1 MQFLKSSLILSF
13 LTFTIVAQH
22 EFGVSP
28 CFGFVQSAEKN
39 WGQWRGAIG
48 TGESTTA
55 KPPSK
60 WSEKENIRWKT
71 EIAGLAHSSPVVWND
86 TVFLTTAI
94 PFGPKF
100 EPIAD
105 NAPGSHNNLKVS
117 QKVKYDLQALD
128 RKTGK
133 LKWQKTLHEAVPHE
147 GSHESG
153 SVASASPITDGEH
166 IFAYFGSYGIYC
178 LDFKGNLVWKK
189 SLGKM
194 NTKHAH
200 GEGAS
205 PALYKNSLIINWDHE
220 GQSFV
225 VALNKKTGEQIWK
238 KDRKEVTSWS
248 SPIVYEHNG
257 KAQVIV
263 AGTAAVRSYDLDSGE
278 VLWSC
283 SGLSNNIVATPI
295 AFEGIVYVGS
305 SYEIKS
311 MMAIKLEGAKGDI
324 TGTKNVIW
332 QRASRTP
339 YVPSPLLY
347 RGSLYF

>member
-1 MQFLKSSLILSF
+1 M
-13 LTFTIVAQH
+13 
-22 EFGVSP
+22 
-28 CFGFVQSAEKN
+28 QSAEKN